1 MDKNQVILIGNLG
14 DAPKHFDNPDKTEF
28 AAFSVATNLQF
39 KSANGDMMEETEWH
53 RVVAFGWRASVAS
66 HFHKGERVYVEG
78 YVRTRK
84 YEKEEGEGYVKEIV
98 AQLLYP
104 IRMIPTEDPAERPA
118 TPPPAA
124 SAAHSSGGQ
133 TTPPAREGAL
143 Y

>member
-1 MDKNQVILIGNLG
+1 MDKNQVIIIGNLG
-14 DAPKHFDNPDKTEF
+14 DDPKHFDNPDKTEF
-28 AAFSVATNLQF
+28 AAFFVATNLQF

-84 YEKEEGEGYVKEIV
+84 YEKDEGEGYVKEIV

-104 IRMIPTEDPAERPA
+104 IRTLPKAGPAERPI
-118 TPPPAA
+118 PQPAR
-124 SAAHSSGGQ
+124 SMAHPAGSE
-133 TTPPAREGAL
+133 TAPPAREGAL

>member
-1 MDKNQVILIGNLG
+1 LTST
-14 DAPKHFDNPDKTEF
+14 PRFF
-28 AAFSVATNLQF
+28 ARTRLSRTGAAETAALWTNTVLC
-39 KSANGDMMEETEWH
+39 AEWH

-66 HFHKGERVYVEG
+66 HCHKGERVYVEG

-104 IRMIPTEDPAERPA
+104 IRTIPRADPAERPA
-118 TPPPAA
+118 TAPPAS
-124 SAAHSSGGQ
+124 SAAHPSGGQ
-133 TTPPAREGAL
+133 TTSPAREGAL